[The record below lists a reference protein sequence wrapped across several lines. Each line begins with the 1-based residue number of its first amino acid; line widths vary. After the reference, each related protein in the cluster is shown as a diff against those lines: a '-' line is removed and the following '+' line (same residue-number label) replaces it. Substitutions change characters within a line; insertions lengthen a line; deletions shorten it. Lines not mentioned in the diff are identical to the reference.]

1 MALEKR
7 NITQLA
13 NNKQLTIIK
22 QNTKLKN
29 NKMQRALLPVYF
41 LKASFSWPNSHR
53 VGEENRQMTRK
64 TTEP

>member
-1 MALEKR
+1 MAIGKK

-13 NNKQLTIIK
+13 NNKLLNIIK
-22 QNTKLKN
+22 QNNKLKN

-41 LKASFSWPNSHR
+41 LKARFSWPNSHS